1 MRIDYID
8 SRHRLEPIH
17 DAWSEILRQRAGAP
31 PGGVDVTAGF
41 EWAEALRKSFLSDE
55 GWFVL
60 VARDDR
66 GVAGVLP
73 LYRVSAATRKARLG
87 EIAALTELY
96 SGRTGFLVRDGTAGV
111 LQSMLDFLRHGAVRW
126 STCTFTV
133 VGGSESDEIL
143 RRSVDGAWGMET
155 VNEESSPYICLPDR
169 FDDYV
174 RALDGEHRSQVRR
187 RARKFAT
194 LGKMDFVV
202 YDGNSEIGPL
212 WSDVLE
218 IERQSWKEKVGSSIT
233 TNPAQQSFYEALLP
247 TAAKAGNLLSGVLY
261 LDERPIAHALCVAHG
276 ESASLLKTSFV
287 DELKPHAP
295 GIVVMWQY
303 LHAIHERGLRYFDL
317 MGRCEAYKM
326 RWTSSTYSRKTIRL
340 FNRNLSGRIER
351 LRHRAGTV
359 ISRLRS

>member
-8 SRHRLEPIH
+8 SRRGLEPIQG
-17 DAWSEILRQRAGAP
+17 AWSEILRQRAGAP
-31 PGGVDVTAGF
+31 PGMDVTAGF
-41 EWAEALRKSFLSDE
+41 EWAEALRESFLADV

-73 LYRVSAATRKARLG
+73 LYRASAAARNARSG

-96 SGRTGFLVRDGTAGV
+96 SGRAGFLVRDGTVDV
-111 LQSMLDFLRHGAVRW
+111 LQSMLAFLGRGAVRW
-126 STCTFTV
+126 SACTFTV
-133 VGGSESDEIL
+133 VGGSHSDDIL
-143 RRSVDGAWGMET
+143 RRSVDGAWEMET
-155 VNEESSPYICLPDR
+155 LNEESSPYICLPDR

-174 RALDGEHRSQVRR
+174 RALESAHRTEVRR
-187 RARKFAT
+187 RAKKFAT
-194 LGKMDFVV
+194 LGEADFVV
-202 YDGNSEIGPL
+202 YDGSSEVGQL

-218 IERQSWKEKVGSSIT
+218 IERLSWKEKAGSSIT
-233 TNPAQQSFYEALLP
+233 ANPAQQRFYEALLP
-247 TAAKAGNLLSGVLY
+247 KAAKSGNLLSAVLY
-261 LDERPIAHALCVAHG
+261 LNGRPIAHALCVAHG
-276 ESASLLKTSFV
+276 DAASLLKTSFV

-295 GIVVMWQY
+295 GMVLIWQY
-303 LHAIHERGLRYFDL
+303 LHMIHERGLRTFDL

-359 ISRLRS
+359 ISRLRA